1 MSGVNTGSRGAISA
15 EDLSMSETRE
25 VMLDIQGLEVH
36 FETRRGIAR
45 AVNDVDLQLYKGE
58 RFGLVGESGSGKTTM
73 ILALLRMIKTPGFI
87 AGGRAVFDDGTDLLR
102 LSPEEVRENRLRRVA
117 MVPQG
122 AMNSL
127 NPVMRIGQQITLT
140 MREHGEEGTKVEF
153 QDRVAQLLDQVGLKP
168 EVAQLYPH
176 ELSGGMKQRACIA
189 QAISLSPRLILAD
202 EPTSALD
209 VVVQRQIMQTLR
221 QLQLQLDATVLLV
234 GHDMGLMAQFA
245 ERVGIMYGGKLVE
258 VGAVAD
264 VFRNPQHPYTQLLI
278 SSIPSFERRGTF
290 KGIPGVGL
298 SLLDSPTGCLFHPRC
313 PQAMERCSR
322 DEPGLTQLGPG
333 QHVSC
338 LLYEKDESHAT
349 SA

>member
-1 MSGVNTGSRGAISA
+1 MNNQA
-15 EDLSMSETRE
+15 RE

-36 FETRRGIAR
+36 FETRRGLAR

-87 AGGRAVFDDGTDLLR
+87 AGGRAVFDDGTDLLA
-102 LSPEEVRENRLRRVA
+102 LSPEDVRKNRLRRVA

-127 NPVMRIGQQITLT
+127 NPVMRIGQQMALT
-140 MREHGEEGTKVEF
+140 MREHGEVGTGEEF
-153 QDRVAQLLDQVGLKP
+153 EARVAKLLDQVGLVP
-168 EVAQLYPH
+168 EVADLYPH

-221 QLQLQLDATVLLV
+221 QLQLQLGATVLLV

-258 VGAVAD
+258 VGSVAD

-290 KGIPGVGL
+290 QGIPGVGL
-298 SLLDSPTGCLFHPRC
+298 SLLDSPSGCLFHPRC
-313 PQAMERCSR
+313 PQATERCAHV
-322 DEPGLTQLGPG
+322 EPGLTQLGPG
-333 QHVSC
+333 RQVSC
-338 LLYEKDESHAT
+338 LLYEKEETHAAP
-349 SA
+349 S

>member
-1 MSGVNTGSRGAISA
+1 MLPTEEKTAARDV
-15 EDLSMSETRE
+15 L
-25 VMLDIQGLEVH
+25 LDIGGLEVH

-87 AGGRAVFDDGTDLLR
+87 AGGTAVFDDGTDLLQLNR
-102 LSPEEVRENRLRRVA
+102 EQVRANRLRRVA

-127 NPVMRIGQQITLT
+127 NPVMRIGEQITLT
-140 MREHGEEGTKVEF
+140 MREHGEHEPAEAMRA
-153 QDRVAQLLDQVGLKP
+153 RVGDLLERVGLEP
-168 EVAQLYPH
+168 DVASLYPH
-176 ELSGGMKQRACIA
+176 ELSGGMKQRVCIA
-189 QAISLSPRLILAD
+189 QAICLGPQLILAD

-221 QLQLQLDATVLLV
+221 QLQLQLSATVLLV

-258 VGAVAD
+258 VGTVED
-264 VFRNPQHPYTQLLI
+264 VFRDPQHPYTQLLI
-278 SSIPSFERRGTF
+278 SSIPSFERRQAF
-290 KGIPGVGL
+290 QGIPGVGL
-298 SLLDSPTGCLFHPRC
+298 SLLDPPSGCLFHPRC
-313 PQAMERCSR
+313 PQAMASCSR
-322 DEPGLTQLGPG
+322 QEPAVTPLGPG
-333 QHVSC
+333 RQVSC
-338 LLYEKDESHAT
+338 LLHEKEPA
-349 SA
+349 